1 MKILSIEDI
10 RKADEYT
17 IKNEPIASIDLME
30 RAASKC
36 FDFIQKIFINFNS
49 FVIFAGTGNNGGD
62 GLVIARKLI
71 ENGKDVKVFI
81 CEFNKNYSDDFATNL
96 YRLPNKNNIVLIQ
109 NLNDFEKLKILDN
122 NDIIIDALLGSGISR
137 APDDWL
143 AELIK
148 YLNKLNNIKIAID
161 MPSGLFA
168 DKTSKY
174 HCDRIIKA
182 NYTLAFEVPRL
193 ALFMPENYDFV
204 GEWKILPIGLD
215 HNFIDN
221 CNPLAIMIDRSEISN
236 RLKKRNKF
244 GHKNIFGHVCIAG
257 SSPGK
262 YGAGLLATLGAL
274 KSGTGLVSTIVPEKL
289 VPAYLSKL
297 PEVLTIP
304 IDTPN
309 IEDLSILHNYDAAC
323 IGPGLGT
330 DDFTANALLD
340 YLLNCKKPT
349 VLDADAINILSKH
362 NDWYSFLNNNFILT
376 PHPGELKR
384 LIGEWNDDFEKLE
397 LVKEFC
403 KKYHCTVIIKE
414 HNSKIIDEN
423 GQIFIN
429 ITGDDTLSKGGSG
442 DILSGLLTGLLAQN
456 YSHIDACII
465 ATCLHGAAG
474 EWCGNKYSHHATTIS
489 QLAKGIEKIFNN
501 WEHNDFSQI
510 HDFSQI

>member
-174 HCDRIIKA
+174 YCDRIVKA

-221 CNPLAIMIDRSEISN
+221 CNPLAIMIDGSEISN

-257 SSPGK
+257 GSPGK

-289 VPAYLSKL
+289 VSAYLSKL

-309 IEDLSILHNYDAAC
+309 IEDLSILHNYNAAC
-323 IGPGLGT
+323 IGPGIGT

-501 WEHNDFSQI
+501 CEHNDFSQI